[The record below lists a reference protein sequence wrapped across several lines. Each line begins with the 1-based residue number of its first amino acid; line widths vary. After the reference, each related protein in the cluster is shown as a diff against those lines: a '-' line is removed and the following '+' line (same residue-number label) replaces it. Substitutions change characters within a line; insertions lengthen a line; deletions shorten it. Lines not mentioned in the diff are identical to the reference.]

1 MADPSHP
8 EPALIE
14 PLDLDAVGA
23 AFCCRFGEP
32 SAEAQRLATLHD
44 VLGTSR
50 ALARALDDFT
60 RIAATHYRGIH
71 CSSDMHGEV
80 ERLTRNL
87 AAWSE
92 SVFAAG
98 LTYREWRDG
107 ADLGGFDGLGRLRA
121 SEQRTSGQFPAFDDA
136 GIAPVSPS
144 AA

>member
-1 MADPSHP
+1 MTGPSHL

-23 AFCCRFGEP
+23 ALCCRFGEA

-44 VLGTSR
+44 VLGSSR

-92 SVFAAG
+92 AVFAAG
-98 LTYREWRDG
+98 LTYRAWREG
-107 ADLGGFDGLGRLRA
+107 GDLGGLDRLGRPGAYGL
-121 SEQRTSGQFPAFDDA
+121 RTSGPFAACDDA
-136 GIAPVSPS
+136 DIVPASPS